1 MSDEN
6 SKDFISQEEYDA
18 LSVEEQQEYELVEE
32 VELDEDL
39 IEILDELLENSDI
52 LDELENDPTIS
63 KEDLHEISML
73 KKLAYAYK
81 AGGHSRKLKKHVDN
95 ALAPG
100 RSWNDLAKGAVANKL
115 LQRRERGKGLL
126 RRSFERVNEASSGA
140 ETLRANSKPAADPKS
155 KIEVITA
162 AIGAMHSMK
171 KDDLVKWYNDTMAQ
185 FGKFGDG
192 APAASEKNKSSI
204 NAKPSAAGSKGADVK
219 MPMVKI
225 TAKEDVEE
233 MFGEELSEEFKERA
247 TTLFEAAV
255 NARVTTELARL
266 EEEFEERL
274 DEELSEVVGTLTEQL
289 DKYLDYVVENW
300 MTDNE
305 VAIESALRNELM
317 EDFIDGL
324 KGLFAE
330 HYINV
335 PETKLD
341 VLESLASKVEELET
355 RLNESIEENVE
366 MKRHLL
372 EAERKAVMDEV
383 AEGLTVVQGDKFEA
397 LAEGIEFDGNLDTYR
412 RKLNIIKENYFAD
425 KTPSKG
431 VMDYET
437 EADGVLTEEVLT
449 SPEMKRY
456 AAAISRTIKK

>member
-1 MSDEN
+1 MTDKN
-6 SKDFISQEEYDA
+6 MQN
-18 LSVEEQQEYELVEE
+18 EE

-63 KEDLHEISML
+63 EEDLHEIGML
-73 KKLAYAYK
+73 KRLAYAYK

-100 RSWNDLAKGAVANKL
+100 GSWNDLAKGAVANKL
-115 LQRRERGKGLL
+115 LQRREKGKGLL
-126 RRSFERVNEASSGA
+126 RRSFERDKEKKSKMDEESIAA
-140 ETLRANSKPAADPKS
+140 ATLKPNSKPAADPKS

-162 AIGAMHSMK
+162 AIGAMHTMK

-192 APAASEKNKSSI
+192 APAASEKNKASI

-274 DEELSEVVGTLTEQL
+274 DEEVSEVVGTLTEQL

-300 MTDNE
+300 MSDNE

-317 EDFIDGL
+317 EDFIEGL

-330 HYINV
+330 HYIDV
-335 PETKLD
+335 PQTKLD
-341 VLESLASKVEELET
+341 VLESLSSKVEELET

-412 RKLNIIKENYFAD
+412 RKLNIIKENYFAE
-425 KTPSKG
+425 KTSSKG
-431 VMDYET
+431 VMDDEI

>member
-6 SKDFISQEEYDA
+6 TEDFISQEEYDA
-18 LSVEEQQEYELVEE
+18 LSVEDQQNYELVE
-32 VELDEDL
+32 DDL
-39 IEILDELLENSDI
+39 Q
-52 LDELENDPTIS
+52 
-63 KEDLHEISML
+63 EISDAAKRRYIAKAATDL
-73 KKLAYAYK
+73 GARGLQTGARVAHGGKTAIKKLAAVGAIPPK
-81 AGGHSRKLKKHVDN
+81 SKDGSLDPERKETWRKMKNRNDGVQRALRLMAKEDVETVDE
-95 ALAPG
+95 A
-100 RSWNDLAKGAVANKL
+100 
-115 LQRRERGKGLL
+115 
-126 RRSFERVNEASSGA
+126 ASSGT
-140 ETLRANSKPAADPKS
+140 ETLKPNSRPAVDPKS

-192 APAASEKNKSSI
+192 APAASEKNKASI
-204 NAKPSAAGSKGADVK
+204 DAKPSAAGSKGADVK

-266 EEEFEERL
+266 EEEFETKL
-274 DEELSEVVGTLTEQL
+274 EEEVSEVVGTLTEQL

>member
-1 MSDEN
+1 MTDKNIPNEELEDIEVDEN
-6 SKDFISQEEYDA
+6 DLQELSDVAKRNYAKAAKEDKRNLQAYGASKDGNSPKQDA
-18 LSVEEQQEYELVEE
+18 KLTKR
-32 VELDEDL
+32 L
-39 IEILDELLENSDI
+39 IKNRTAGIARAM
-52 LDELENDPTIS
+52 S
-63 KEDLHEISML
+63 KEEIE
-73 KKLAYAYK
+73 
-81 AGGHSRKLKKHVDN
+81 VD
-95 ALAPG
+95 
-100 RSWNDLAKGAVANKL
+100 DIETVD
-115 LQRRERGKGLL
+115 
-126 RRSFERVNEASSGA
+126 EASSSGA
-140 ETLRANSKPAADPKS
+140 ETLKANSKPAADPKS

-162 AIGAMHSMK
+162 AIGAMHTMK

-204 NAKPSAAGSKGADVK
+204 SMKSSAAGSKGADVK

-255 NARVTTELARL
+255 TARVTTELARL
-266 EEEFEERL
+266 EEEFETKL
-274 DEELSEVVGTLTEQL
+274 DEEVSEVVGTLSEQL

-300 MTDNE
+300 MADNE
-305 VAIESALRNELM
+305 VAIESSLRNELM
-317 EDFIDGL
+317 EDFIEGL

-330 HYINV
+330 HYIDV
-335 PETKLD
+335 PQTKLD
-341 VLESLASKVEELET
+341 VLESLSSKVEELET

-366 MKRHLL
+366 MKRHML
-372 EAERKAVMDEV
+372 EVDRNAALAEV
-383 AEGLTVVQGDKFEA
+383 AEGLTVVQTDKFEA
-397 LAEGIEFDGNLDTYR
+397 LAEGIEFDGNLNTYR

-425 KTPSKG
+425 KNPSKN
-431 VMDYET
+431 VIDYET
-437 EADGVLTEEVLT
+437 ETDGILTEEVAT